1 MRNKVNVGAGLDPPV
16 IYCID
21 LLWRDGQDP
30 TYSKMKSNYFIFKS
44 VKRDGFVAIEKS
56 RIDAIL
62 KKYENPEESLIAVLQ
77 DVQAVDGYISRE
89 SVEYIT
95 EISGIPSARI
105 MGVASFYAGFRLK
118 PVGKYRIMVCMGT
131 ACHVNGAERVG
142 DTVKRVLG
150 IEEGDVTEDG
160 LFSWEEVAC
169 LGCCSISPA
178 MMINDTAYG
187 KLTPD
192 KVTDIIN
199 SIREGENK

>member
-1 MRNKVNVGAGLDPPV
+1 M
-16 IYCID
+16 
-21 LLWRDGQDP
+21 
-30 TYSKMKSNYFIFKS
+30 
-44 VKRDGFVAIEKS
+44 AIEKCQ
-56 RIDAIL
+56 IDSIINSYA
-62 KKYENPEESLIAVLQ
+62 NPEESLIAVLQ
-77 DVQAVDGYISRE
+77 DVQAIDGYISRE

-95 EISGIPSARI
+95 EKTGIASSRI

-131 ACHVNGAERVG
+131 ACHVNGSERIG
-142 DTVKRVLG
+142 DTVARELG
-150 IEEGDVTEDG
+150 IEAGDVTDDG

-192 KVTDIIN
+192 KVVKIIN
-199 SIREGENK
+199 SIREEEQK

>member
-1 MRNKVNVGAGLDPPV
+1 MMAKDFG
-16 IYCID
+16 YID
-21 LLWRDGQDP
+21 
-30 TYSKMKSNYFIFKS
+30 T
-44 VKRDGFVAIEKS
+44 
-56 RIDAIL
+56 IL
-62 KKYENPEESLIAVLQ
+62 KKYSNPEESFIAVLQ
-77 DVQAVDGYISRE
+77 DVQGVDGYISRE
-89 SVEYIT
+89 SVEYLT
-95 EISGIPSARI
+95 EKTGIPSSRI

-131 ACHVNGAERVG
+131 ACHVNGSQRIG

-187 KLTPD
+187 NLTQE
-192 KVTDIIN
+192 KVASIIEK
-199 SIREGENK
+199 IREEESK